1 MSNIDEQLDILLD
14 NYFKVTKEY
23 IEAVYIFNR
32 DGLLL
37 QKKTPPEEEK
47 STEEIYGAIAGT
59 VETSLKRITSEN
71 IGSFGIGTFDVGD
84 YRLIF
89 LEAGPEAILLSVFN
103 YDVET
108 NNVLPYSFLIAEKIS
123 RIIDGQTQNFSLSV
137 PNLHLGPEISLSAK
151 KIKNLRIDEKHV
163 QKELK
168 KKKKLRF
175 KLIVLGN
182 PNVGKTTLINRFV
195 TNQFHSEYKP
205 TLGISITN
213 QEYYLQGFE
222 DKILNF
228 MIWDLA
234 GQKFFQRVR
243 KAYYRGANAAFIAY
257 DITDRNTFD
266 DVENWRNDI
275 RGVLPDIPIIL
286 LGNKIDLEDSR
297 EVSTDEGIKLASKLN
312 CYFLESSAK
321 SGENVRDAFNMIG
334 IGLFFEQA
342 SS

>member
-1 MSNIDEQLDILLD
+1 MANIEEQLDILLQ
-14 NYFKVTKEY
+14 NYFTVTAEY

-37 QKKTPPEEEK
+37 QKKTPPGEEK
-47 STEEIYGAIAGT
+47 TIEEIYGAIAGT
-59 VETSLKRITSEN
+59 VETTLNRITSEYV
-71 IGSFGIGTFDVGD
+71 GSYGIGTFDVED

-89 LEAGPEAILLSVFN
+89 LEAGPEAILLSVFH
-103 YDVET
+103 YEVET

-123 RIIDGQTQNFSLSV
+123 KILDKETKYISLSV
-137 PNLHLGPEISLSAK
+137 PKLQLSSDISLSAK
-151 KIKNLRIDEKHV
+151 KIKNMKLNEKQI

-175 KLIVLGN
+175 KLVVMGD

-243 KAYYRGANAAFIAY
+243 KAYYRGANAVFIVY
-257 DITDRNTFD
+257 DTTNRESFES
-266 DVENWRNDI
+266 VEGWSKDI
-275 RGVLPDIPIIL
+275 KEVLPEVPIII
-286 LGNKIDLEDSR
+286 LGNKIDLKESR
-297 EVSTDEGIKLASKLN
+297 KVSNKEGSALALKLKCS
-312 CYFLESSAK
+312 FLESSAK

-342 SS
+342 SQ

>member
-123 RIIDGQTQNFSLSV
+123 KIIDGETKNFSLSV
-137 PNLHLGPEISLSAK
+137 PDLHLGPEISLSAK
-151 KIKNLRIDEKHV
+151 KIKNLKINEKKAI
-163 QKELK
+163 KELK
-168 KKKKLRF
+168 KKKNLRF

-257 DITDRNTFD
+257 DITDRDTFES
-266 DVENWRNDI
+266 VENWLKDI
-275 RGVLPDIPIIL
+275 RDVLPEIPIIL
-286 LGNKIDLEDSR
+286 LGNKIDLDGSR
-297 EVSTDEGIKLASKLN
+297 MVSTKEGIKLASRLK

-342 SS
+342 SN